1 MKNLFNIIFLLL
13 IFNALG
19 YSTML
24 NKTYYCFDAGGDNS
38 KIINGAI
45 QLDIMNTFSDDNG
58 YGWTVSPDKSFERE
72 KLSNSRDAFDIDGV
86 IAKNIGFKANLPN
99 GRWWVTLFMESGLE
113 DSATTKIKLNGDF
126 QNPQWQTFRPN
137 AEGRKN
143 WSDAY
148 RVFHRPVIIS
158 HNELM
163 LEVLGVQDSVR
174 IMGIKLYPDP
184 QPASETD
191 KQLLDQIRS
200 AGKFASAI
208 PLDSLNAGLPELID
222 KLKLVIDKDQDN
234 AFSRYWYDQ
243 LSILY
248 KAENYIK
255 MMGWEWET
263 ERTGLNIF
271 DRYTAAVML
280 LDGLLDQPDP
290 ENNPIYERALWQ
302 RSRVL
307 FWLDMERHGKYER
320 QTAIRDLSLL
330 FSMYSDNKLL
340 AMYNGQKIVT
350 TIDDIEISNNAPQW
364 SALQYKVLSY
374 LRTITYWW
382 VLERQAENGEF
393 GGKLGDD
400 VELLRAFPP
409 LVLSGDTCTFK
420 GWKKLAD
427 RVWQSDQIYK
437 GYARIA
443 SDVEHASELVSDVAP
458 EMVMYTDDQEYAKRL
473 EWSADYFRD
482 LWTGKTKSGSRYF
495 KSSWFSSTKVRTDPP
510 RDRDV
515 EMNSR
520 AVKAVRYLAWKSRD
534 AQVIET
540 LYEWSLAWVKAAL
553 RTDKGK
559 PLGIVPASIR
569 FTDESINGDGP
580 NWYNADMYWSYYNW
594 SHNAGSM
601 ILDQL
606 LFTYTLTHDE
616 KLLQPLIE
624 TLTLIQKYREIDFGS
639 IDTEPGSELWAVKIL
654 ISKSGFWN
662 VVEQWRL
669 YTGDQRFDDLVLE
682 YGTPFIRFR
691 LTGEEQYLVQGL
703 KSNLEK
709 IKYNFPL
716 LTSEVLHTDRVYL
729 RGGSANLGTF
739 HLNAMLTGSGL
750 QTSPYNAISWEN
762 TNSMFTALVKETGKN
777 TLSVDVFNH
786 SKNKTNVTIRI
797 WQLDPG
803 EYNMFTVLDGIK
815 YNDHIIKI
823 NKPGERII
831 LEIPGE
837 QLINYVFQSINKN

>member
-1 MKNLFNIIFLLL
+1 MKNLFKIIFLLL

-19 YSTML
+19 YSIML

-38 KIINGAI
+38 KIIDGAI
-45 QLDIMNTFSDDNG
+45 QLDVTDSFSDDIG
-58 YGWTVSPDKSFERE
+58 YGWTVSPNKSFERE

-86 IAKNIGFKANLPN
+86 IAKNIGFKSNLPN
-99 GRWWVTLFMESGLE
+99 GRWWISLFMESGLE
-113 DSATTKIKLNGDF
+113 DSATTKIILNGDL
-126 QNPQWQTFRPN
+126 QNPEWQSFRPN
-137 AEGRKN
+137 AEGRIN
-143 WSDAY
+143 WADDY
-148 RVFHRPVIIS
+148 RVFHTPV
-158 HNELM
+158 HVENQELL

-174 IMGIKLYPDP
+174 IIGIKLYRDP
-184 QPASETD
+184 QPVSETD
-191 KQLLDQIRS
+191 KRFLTQIK
-200 AGKFASAI
+200 AVGKFASAI

-222 KLKLVIDKDQDN
+222 KLKQVIDKDPEN
-234 AFSRYWYDQ
+234 AFFNYWYDQ
-243 LSILY
+243 LSLLY

-263 ERTGLNIF
+263 DRTGLNIF

-280 LDGLLDQPDP
+280 LDGLLNQPDP
-290 ENNPIYERALWQ
+290 ENNPLYERALWQ

-320 QTAIRDLSLL
+320 QTALRDLSIL
-330 FSMYSDNKLL
+330 FIKYPDNKLL
-340 AMYNGQKIVT
+340 AMYNGNKIET
-350 TIDDIEISNNAPQW
+350 DICHLKTSPNAPKW
-364 SALQYKVLSY
+364 SVAQLQVLCH
-374 LRTITYWW
+374 LRSIVHWW
-382 VLERQAENGEF
+382 VMERQADNGEF

-409 LVLSGDTCTFK
+409 LVLSGDTLAFK
-420 GWKKLAD
+420 GWQKLAD
-427 RVWQSDQIYK
+427 RVWNSEQIFK

-458 EMVMYTDDQEYAKRL
+458 EMVMYTDDPEYAKRL
-473 EWSADYFRD
+473 EWSANYFRD
-482 LWTGKTKSGSRYF
+482 LWTGKTKSGLRYF
-495 KSSWFSSTKVRTDPP
+495 KSSWFSSTSVRTDPP

-534 AQVIET
+534 PIVIET
-540 LYEWSLAWVKAAL
+540 LHEWSLAWVKAAL

-559 PLGIVPASIR
+559 PAGIIPASIR
-569 FTDESINGDGP
+569 FVDESINGDGP
-580 NWYNADMYWSYYNW
+580 NWYNADMYWDYYNW

-616 KLLQPLIE
+616 KLLEPLIK
-624 TLTLIQKYREIDFGS
+624 TLTLIQNSNASSSELIDV
-639 IDTEPGSELWAVKIL
+639 EPGSEMWTVKIL

-669 YTGDQRFDDLVLE
+669 YTGDQRFDDLILK
-682 YGTPFIRFR
+682 YGTPYIRYR
-691 LTGEEQYLVQGL
+691 LAGDESYLVDGL
-703 KSNLEK
+703 ENNLEK

-716 LTSEVLHTDRVYL
+716 LTREVLHTDRVYL

-762 TNSMFTALVKETGKN
+762 TNPMFTALIKDSGENK
-777 TLSVDVFNH
+777 LSVDVFNH
-786 SKNKTNVTIRI
+786 SKNKTNVTLRLWQFKPGKYNVYSVIDGNKHDESIMNLKKTGDRI
-797 WQLDPG
+797 LLELPG
-803 EYNMFTVLDGIK
+803 EK
-815 YNDHIIKI
+815 
-823 NKPGERII
+823 
-831 LEIPGE
+831 
-837 QLINYVFQSINKN
+837 LINYVFYSVDPK